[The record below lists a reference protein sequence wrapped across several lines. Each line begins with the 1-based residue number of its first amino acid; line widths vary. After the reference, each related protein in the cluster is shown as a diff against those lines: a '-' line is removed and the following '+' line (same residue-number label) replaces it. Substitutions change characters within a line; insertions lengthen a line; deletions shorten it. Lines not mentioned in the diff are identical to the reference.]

1 LLERELKLGAGPGF
15 HLPDLDGVAEG
26 IRASPSE
33 QVRLETVYW
42 DTKDLSLARWG
53 CSLRHRV
60 AGGKAEGWTVK
71 LPAEGAAGALLE
83 RSEMEFEGPARRPPA
98 AAVALVR
105 AYVRSAELEPV
116 ARLSTLR
123 ERIRLVD
130 RAGRRLVEVT
140 DDEVS
145 VLEGRRVA
153 ARFRELEIE
162 VAPGG
167 DDLLDPV
174 LDRLHKAGAGQ
185 PDPTPKNIRALGPRA
200 QAPPEVAVRTV
211 QGGTAGEALKAAI
224 AGSVAQL
231 LHHDPAIRAGTDP
244 ESVHQARVA
253 VRRLRSHLRTFGDLL
268 EPAWTGELRAD
279 LGRVGAGLGAARDAE
294 VLLERLQ
301 GRLKELP
308 EADRRVA
315 LGLLSRLQTEAVQAR
330 ESARKLLDREAYIAL
345 LDRLVEAANDPPL
358 LETAQLPASEVLP
371 MLAAGPWRKLRKAV
385 KDLGPDSP
393 DAELHA
399 ARIAAKR
406 ARYAAEAVAA
416 TGSSEAAAFAKAAAA
431 LQTVL
436 GEHQDAVTAQA
447 WLRAAGATG
456 RRAFA
461 AGQLSALELAAA
473 TKART
478 EWPRVWKTLKAKRL
492 RRWIPA

>member
-1 LLERELKLGAGPGF
+1 MLERELKLGAGPGF
-15 HLPDLDGVAEG
+15 HLPDLEGIADGV
-26 IRASPSE
+26 RATPHQ

-42 DTKDLSLARWG
+42 DTAGLSLARWG

-60 AGGKAEGWTVK
+60 AGGKPEGWTVK
-71 LPAEGAAGALLE
+71 LPSEGAGSMLE
-83 RSEMEFEGPARRPPA
+83 RPELEFEGPARRPPA
-98 AAVALVR
+98 AAVALLR
-105 AYVRSAELEPV
+105 AYIRSRELEPV

-130 RAGRRLVEVT
+130 AAGRRLLEIT

-153 ARFRELEIE
+153 ARFREIE
-162 VAPGG
+162 VEVSEGG
-167 DDLLDPV
+167 DDHLEPV
-174 LDRLHKAGAGQ
+174 LDRLRKAGAGAA
-185 PDPTPKNIRALGPRA
+185 DPTPKNIRALGPRA
-200 QAPPEVAVRTV
+200 QLPPEVAPREVH
-211 QGGTAGEALKAAI
+211 GGTAGEALKAAI
-224 AGSVAQL
+224 ATSVAQL
-231 LHHDPAIRAGTDP
+231 LQHDPAIRAGTDP
-244 ESVHQARVA
+244 ESIHQARVA

-268 EPAWTGELRAD
+268 EGAWADELRQD

-301 GRLKELP
+301 ARVKELP
-308 EADRRVA
+308 ESDRRAA
-315 LGLLSRLQTEAVQAR
+315 LGLLSGLETEAVEAR
-330 ESARKLLDREAYIAL
+330 ESARRLLDREAYIAL

-358 LETAQLPASEVLP
+358 LETAELPAAGVLP
-371 MLAAGPWRKLRKAV
+371 QLVAGPWRKLRKAV
-385 KDLGPDSP
+385 GGLGPESP

-416 TGSSEAAAFAKAAAA
+416 TGNSDAQAFAKAAAA

-447 WLRAAGATG
+447 WLRAAGASG

-461 AGQLSALELAAA
+461 AGQLSALELGAAA
-473 TKART
+473 RARSQ
-478 EWPRVWKTLKAKRL
+478 WRRAWKTLKAKRL
-492 RRWIPA
+492 RRWIPD